1 MSENAAP
8 GTPATTS
15 PQIAVEQNAIEAL
28 ALRRAAHYF
37 RDMAQENL
45 SRRRVIEILDWMA
58 DEATPA
64 TPHEKD

>member
-8 GTPATTS
+8 GIPATTG
-15 PQIAVEQNAIEAL
+15 PDGVEAQSVIEAQ

-45 SRRRVIEILDWMA
+45 PRRRVIEILDWMA

-64 TPHEKD
+64 TPQEKD